1 MITQPEQ
8 ILEKQLIEKLQ
19 TGGKGLIAEDVLL
32 RK

>member
-19 TGGKGLIAEDVLL
+19 TGKGLIAEDVLL